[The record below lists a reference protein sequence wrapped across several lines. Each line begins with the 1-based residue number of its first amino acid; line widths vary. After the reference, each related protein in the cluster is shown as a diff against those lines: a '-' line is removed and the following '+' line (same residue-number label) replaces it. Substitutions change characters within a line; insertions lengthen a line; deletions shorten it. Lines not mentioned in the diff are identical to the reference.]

1 MTQYGF
7 SASHNGVL
15 ALFILFALTMPV
27 AAQRHEFAVQFGT
40 TLTQRRE
47 MALPAQLQTL
57 LQVDALREDNG
68 LAGGI
73 VYRVRI
79 TDFGAAALLAE
90 VPVFVVQ
97 ATNTD
102 LLPAIAAPIFG
113 NTSGASGYFTPGAV
127 LRFASRARLS
137 PYVFFGG
144 GYAYVVEARLV
155 TTGGLRGEFAREP
168 TWALNYGGG
177 ADMRIAGLFNVRA
190 ELRNFYTG
198 APANELALPAETRQR
213 NSLLFTGGLAFR
225 F

>member
-1 MTQYGF
+1 
-7 SASHNGVL
+7 
-15 ALFILFALTMPV
+15 MPL
-27 AAQRHEFAVQFGT
+27 AAQQHEIAVHVGT

-47 MALPAQLQTL
+47 IALPAL
-57 LQVDALREDNG
+57 LQPLLRVEALREDNG

-73 VYRVRI
+73 VYRIRVAE
-79 TDFGAAALLAE
+79 FGPAALLAE
-90 VPVFVVQ
+90 VPLFIVQ

-102 LLPAIAAPIFG
+102 LLPAIAAPVFA
-113 NTSGASGYFTPGAV
+113 NTSGASGYLTPGAV
-127 LRFASRARLS
+127 LRFASRSRLS

-155 TTGGLRGEFAREP
+155 TIGGLRGEFAREG

-177 ADMRIAGLFNVRA
+177 ADVRVAGPLNLRA

-198 APANELALPAETRQR
+198 APAREIALPAETRQR

>member
-1 MTQYGF
+1 MV
-7 SASHNGVL
+7 VL
-15 ALFILFALTMPV
+15 FVLFALAMPL

-47 MALPAQLQTL
+47 IAIPAPLQPL
-57 LQVDALREDNG
+57 LGVDALREDNG

-73 VYRVRI
+73 TYRIRVAE
-79 TDFGAAALLAE
+79 FGPAALLAE

-102 LLPAIAAPIFG
+102 LLPAIAAPLFA

-127 LRFASRARLS
+127 LRFASRSRLS

-144 GYAYVVEARLV
+144 GYAYVVEARLA
-155 TTGGLRGEFAREP
+155 TTGGLRGEFVREG

-177 ADMRIAGLFNVRA
+177 ADVRIAGPFGLRA

-198 APANELALPAETRQR
+198 APASEIVLPAETRQR
-213 NSLLFTGGLAFR
+213 NALLFTGGIAFR